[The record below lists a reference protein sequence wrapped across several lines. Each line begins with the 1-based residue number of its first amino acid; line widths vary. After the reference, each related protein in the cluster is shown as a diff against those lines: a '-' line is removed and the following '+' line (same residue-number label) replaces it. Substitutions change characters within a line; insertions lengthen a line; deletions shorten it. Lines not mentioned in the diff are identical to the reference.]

1 MVMGKPLKIEFFKSK
16 TCVVCPKVRE
26 LLKKILAEKGL
37 RYEEVVIERDIS
49 EDPEALTDLLM
60 LNALS
65 VPVVKIKD
73 TILYEQ
79 DAVKEDK
86 LREAVEKFLYQEN

>member
-1 MVMGKPLKIEFFKSK
+1 MNSALKIEFFKSK
-16 TCVVCPKVRE
+16 TCVICPKVKK
-26 LLKKILAEKGL
+26 LLKKILAENGL
-37 RYEEVVIERDIS
+37 RYEEIVIERDIS

-73 TILYEQ
+73 IVLYEQ
-79 DAVKEDK
+79 DAVKEER
-86 LREAVEKFLYQEN
+86 LREAIKKFLYQKS